1 MSLEELRKT
10 VINKAKLEAEE
21 IVREALEKARNIIK
35 EAEEK
40 KKAMIEEERRK
51 LLSELE
57 LEAKLAEARRE
68 ARLIVVKAKHEVV
81 EEIREKIK
89 ILLENM
95 DEDKRRK
102 SLRKLLLESLEELKN
117 CGFKVENIVLY
128 VSPRDKGIVENL
140 LRELNING
148 KIVENCGIIG
158 GLLIS
163 TPGNEVSIDN
173 TYSSRVEKI
182 LRAVL
187 PEILKGW

>member
-1 MSLEELRKT
+1 LSLEELRKT

-21 IVREALEKARNIIK
+21 NVREALEKARNIIK

-68 ARLIVVKAKHEVV
+68 ARLIVAKAKHEVV

-148 KIVENCGIIG
+148 KIVENSGIIG
-158 GLLIS
+158 GLSIS

>member
-21 IVREALEKARNIIK
+21 NVREALEKARNIIK

-68 ARLIVVKAKHEVV
+68 ARLIVAKAKHEVV

-148 KIVENCGIIG
+148 KIVENSGIIG
-158 GLLIS
+158 GLSIS

>member
-68 ARLIVVKAKHEVV
+68 ARLIVAKAKHEVV
-81 EEIREKIK
+81 EEIRGKIK

-148 KIVENCGIIG
+148 KIVENSGIIG